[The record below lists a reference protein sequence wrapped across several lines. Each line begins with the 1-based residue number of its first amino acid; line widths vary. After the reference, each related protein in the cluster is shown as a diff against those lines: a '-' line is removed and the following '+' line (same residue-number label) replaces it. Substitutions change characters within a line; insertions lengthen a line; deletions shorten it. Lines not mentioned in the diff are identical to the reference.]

1 MKRATRINLILL
13 CVVAALGF
21 AAYWQV
27 GKEVAGF
34 EPPLS
39 ALDPATIE
47 HVRVACLQCI
57 PRRFQRVDG
66 HWMMREPYDLPADD
80 AQVARLLSITASSVR
95 SRRAFASMDAKKI
108 GLDPALISL
117 DLDGE
122 HFDIGTTDA
131 FNGDRYV
138 RIGDTI
144 AMVPDRFSPFLV
156 AAPASEL
163 DRHLLPRGSKLA
175 SLKINDV
182 DRPDLIETWTSALAA
197 RITASSSAS
206 VNAADAVV
214 DVQLDDG
221 SAISYHIARKGDAIV
236 AQRSE
241 PALSYALSA
250 EQAALLLSDVDTSAH

>member
-1 MKRATRINLILL
+1 MKRTTRTNLILL
-13 CVVAALGF
+13 GVVAALGF

-27 GKEVAGF
+27 GKEVAQF

-57 PRRFQRVDG
+57 PRRFERVDG

-80 AQVARLLSITASSVR
+80 AQVGRLLSIAIAPVR
-95 SRRAFASMDAKKI
+95 SRRAFASLDAKKI
-108 GLDPALISL
+108 GLDPALMSL
-117 DLDGE
+117 DLDNV

-144 AMVPDRFSPFLV
+144 AMAPDRFSPFLV

-163 DRHLLPRGSKLA
+163 DRHLLPRGSVLT
-175 SLKINDV
+175 SVKINGV
-182 DRPDLIETWTSALAA
+182 DRPDLIQTWTDALAE
-197 RITASSSAS
+197 RITASSSPSA
-206 VNAADAVV
+206 NAADVAVDMQVGDGSTITYQIVRNGDAVV
-214 DVQLDDG
+214 
-221 SAISYHIARKGDAIV
+221 AR
-236 AQRSE
+236 RSE
-241 PALSYALSA
+241 PALSYTLSPG
-250 EQAALLLSDVDTSAH
+250 QIGGLLGEADTSAN